1 MIKNLKTLSNLENKV
16 VLTRVDFN
24 VPFNDEG
31 EITDVT
37 RIKASIPTIE
47 YLKDN
52 NAKIVLFSH
61 LGRIKTD
68 QDKKK
73 KSLKPVAKKLAE
85 LTGWKVIF
93 VPVTSGELLEK
104 AIKILK
110 PGEILIVENTRFED
124 VDNDKVV
131 KRESG
136 NDAELAKYWASLGEV
151 FVNDAFGTAH
161 RSHASNVGIAS
172 NMEEK
177 AIGFLIEKELEY
189 LDKVLKDPKHPFVS
203 LVGGAK
209 ISDKIEIVQSLLE
222 KSDKVIIGGGM
233 SFTFWKAMGHN
244 IGKSLFEEDK
254 LDLAKELLAKYGE
267 KLVIPTDYA
276 VSSEFAD
283 TTPQFQ
289 SEIDDDK
296 MGLDIGPE
304 SIEMIKKALE
314 GTKTI
319 LWNGPFGVTEFKN
332 YAKGT
337 KAIAQA
343 IAELDDVTSIVG
355 GGDSVA
361 AVNSMGLAHEF
372 SHVATGGGASLEYLE
387 GKTLPGIKVFEN

>member
-47 YLKDN
+47 HLKNN
-52 NAKIVLFSH
+52 NAKVVLFSH
-61 LGRIKTD
+61 LGRIKTED
-68 QDKKK
+68 DKKK

-93 VPVTSGELLEK
+93 VPVAKGALLEK

-110 PGEILIVENTRFED
+110 PGEILVVENTRFED
-124 VDNDKVV
+124 VENNEVV

-136 NDAELAKYWASLGEV
+136 NDSELAKYWASLGDV

-177 AIGFLIEKELEY
+177 SIGFLIETELQF

-209 ISDKIEIVQSLLE
+209 ISDKIEIVESLLE

-254 LDLAKELLAKYGE
+254 LELAKELLEKYQD
-267 KLVIPTDYA
+267 KIVIPTDFA
-276 VSSEFAD
+276 VSTEFAD
-283 TTPQFQ
+283 NTPEFQ

-304 SIEMIKKALE
+304 SIEMIKKELE

-337 KAIAQA
+337 KSIAQS

-361 AVNSMGLAHEF
+361 AVNSMGLANEF